1 MGERSVQRPIIIGAG
16 IGGLCAA
23 IALRNAGIPAV
34 VYEQAERLEAVG
46 AGLTL
51 WANAI
56 YALRQLGLADP
67 VIAAGAKVAHATS
80 FTPDGRILKGLKH
93 GELEARFGEP
103 TIAIH
108 RAELHRVLREALPA
122 EAVVLG
128 KALSSFDQD
137 GSEMVNACF
146 EDGTTAEGDLLIG
159 ADGIHSAVRRQLFP
173 HIGLRYAG
181 YTAWRG
187 IVIERDVALGS
198 TSETWG
204 PGSRFGIV
212 PVSEDQVYWF
222 AAANAPEGVVQTPEQ
237 RKDDLLRRFAGWH
250 APIRSLIERTPAAH
264 ILRNDIYDIPPFYP
278 WSRGRVVLLGD
289 SAHPTTP
296 NMGQGA
302 CMAIES
308 AVVLARAL
316 NANDLPAALQ
326 RYEEERRSRTAW
338 ITNTSW
344 QAGKLGQWESPLL
357 CKMRDFIL
365 RRTPDSVVINSLAKA
380 VGYRV

>member
-1 MGERSVQRPIIIGAG
+1 MGKPSVQKPIIIGAG
-16 IGGLCAA
+16 IGGLCTA
-23 IALRNAGIPAV
+23 IALRATGIPAV
-34 VYEQAERLEAVG
+34 VYERAERLEAVG

-56 YALRQLGLADP
+56 YALRTLGVADQ
-67 VIAAGAKVAHATS
+67 VIAAGSTIEHATS
-80 FTPDGRILKGLKH
+80 YTPDGRTLKSLQH
-93 GELEARFGEP
+93 GVLEERFGGP
-103 TIAIH
+103 TVAIH

-128 KALSSFDQD
+128 KSLRSYDPN
-137 GSEMVNACF
+137 GETVTACF
-146 EDGTTAEGDLLIG
+146 EDGATVEGDLLIG
-159 ADGIHSAVRRQLFP
+159 ADGIHSAVRRQMFP
-173 HIGLRYAG
+173 NISLRYAG
-181 YTAWRG
+181 YIAWRG
-187 IVIERDVALGS
+187 VVTEPDVALGS

-212 PVSEDQVYWF
+212 PVSANQVYWF
-222 AAANAPEGVVQTPEQ
+222 AAANSPEGVSQTPEE
-237 RKDDLLRRFAGWH
+237 RKQELLRRFAGWH
-250 APIRSLIERTPAAH
+250 DPITRLIQSTPAEQ
-264 ILRNDIYDIPPFYP
+264 ILRNDIYDIQPFQP
-278 WSRGRVVLLGD
+278 WSQGRAVLLGD

-308 AVVLARAL
+308 AVVLGRAL
-316 NANDLPAALQ
+316 AEADIATALH
-326 RYEEERRSRTAW
+326 RYEQERRERTAW

-357 CKMRDFIL
+357 CKVRNFIL
-365 RRTPDSVVINSLAKA
+365 RRTPERLVINSLAKA